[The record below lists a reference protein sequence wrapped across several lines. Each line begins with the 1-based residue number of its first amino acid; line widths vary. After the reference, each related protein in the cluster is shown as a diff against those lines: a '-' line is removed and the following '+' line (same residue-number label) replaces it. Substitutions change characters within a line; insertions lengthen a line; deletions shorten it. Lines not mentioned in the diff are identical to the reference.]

1 MKYAIIESGKVAN
14 LAVADEPLGENWIAS
29 ETAQI
34 GWLYDGETF
43 TPPPDPDP
51 TADDVNAERDRR
63 LELDFAF
70 NGVIFQRDEKS
81 LKRISGASTQA
92 LGAMMDG
99 AQPGD
104 LHWHGDP
111 EKPFGWIAR
120 DNSVMQM
127 DAQTMFAFGTAAA
140 AVESRLVF
148 AAKTLREMS
157 PIPDDF
163 AADHYWQ

>member
-1 MKYAIIESGKVAN
+1 M
-14 LAVADEPLGENWIAS
+14 
-29 ETAQI
+29 
-34 GWLYDGETF
+34 
-43 TPPPDPDP
+43 
-51 TADDVNAERDRR
+51 
-63 LELDFAF
+63 DFAF